1 MITSYQ
7 SLKGEMHDG
16 CGVRIFSNHC
26 TRFEFMGHL
35 LAIAALD
42 SVCMEAMFDSV
53 SGHKPYKEILLNS
66 ISFPLTVNM
75 IR

>member
-16 CGVRIFSNHC
+16 CGVRHC